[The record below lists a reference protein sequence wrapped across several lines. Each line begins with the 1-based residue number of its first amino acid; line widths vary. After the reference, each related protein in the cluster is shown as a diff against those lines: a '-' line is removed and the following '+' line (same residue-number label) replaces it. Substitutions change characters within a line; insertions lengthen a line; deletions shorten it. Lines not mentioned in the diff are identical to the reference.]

1 MAHPNIT
8 WYCAECGWK
17 RAEVHTCPPDSQ
29 QTIAK
34 LVDLLPRNAPAPPV
48 LAEIERLGELRR
60 QHNFDAIEVSDTT
73 LQWLLAAFSHLEA
86 ARELLAPY
94 REGR

>member
-1 MAHPNIT
+1 MLFPSCVA
-8 WYCAECGWK
+8 CAGTSGLHECP
-17 RAEVHTCPPDSQ
+17 H
-29 QTIAK
+29 
-34 LVDLLPRNAPAPPV
+34 LPAP
-48 LAEIERLGELRR
+48 LRLLGRLRR
-60 QHNFDAIEVSDTT
+60 ALANEDPHLAIEVSDTT